1 MQPVFAELTTERA
14 QLEASLFTWGTLQV
28 ENVER
33 KFKETALKAFALACK
48 SSLDNRAIE
57 LLQMLRNPQLLN
69 LCVKY
74 AAKQNRRL
82 AEKLM
87 EIGPMMNGDIIN
99 SVK

>member
-1 MQPVFAELTTERA
+1 MTTERT
-14 QLEASLFTWGTLQV
+14 QLEANLFTWSTLKV

-48 SSLDNRAIE
+48 SSMDDRALE
-57 LLQMLRNPQLLN
+57 LLEMLGNSQLLN

-87 EIGPMMNGDIIN
+87 EIAPLMGNNVVSFG
-99 SVK
+99 